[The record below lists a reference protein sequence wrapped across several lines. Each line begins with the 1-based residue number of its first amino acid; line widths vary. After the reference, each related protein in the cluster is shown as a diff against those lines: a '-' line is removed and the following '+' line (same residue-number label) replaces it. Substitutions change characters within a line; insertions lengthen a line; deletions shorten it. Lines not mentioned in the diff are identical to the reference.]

1 MACSLLGFG
10 VSVDLEAMRST
21 RPKPRL
27 IVIDVTCIAVFCRFI
42 WHAHTLKTPNATM
55 LLLCMLLE
63 LFKIFHSSPALP

>member
-1 MACSLLGFG
+1 M
-10 VSVDLEAMRST
+10 